1 MLTIPKIISSS
12 SNEVCAT
19 VNDSVSLHCTFNTA
33 TMEGVTIVVW
43 LKDQSEITGYDNE
56 TRPVQGEDDVLVS
69 ILNMKKFRLK
79 DQGEYT
85 CYCYYNQSM
94 VTSDKPVKSDNTT
107 FNVQA
112 NCPAADSEGQ
122 L

>member
-1 MLTIPKIISSS
+1 MLTSPIIISSS
-12 SNEVCAT
+12 SNKVCAT

-33 TMEGVTIVVW
+33 TMEGATIVVW
-43 LKDQSEITGYDNE
+43 LKGQSEITGYDIE
-56 TRPVQGEDDVLVS
+56 TRPVQGEDNVLVS
-69 ILNMKKFRLK
+69 ILSIKKFRQK

-94 VTSDKPVKSDNTT
+94 VTSDKPVKSSNTT
-107 FNVQA
+107 FNVQT
-112 NCPAADSEGQ
+112 NCPVADSEGQ